1 MPRSASARRYAQAVF
16 QIAIENDELGSWL
29 DDLTVLSD
37 AVQNVEL
44 STFLDA
50 PQLSPSQKIA
60 VLKSTLSD
68 AVGPL
73 ALNLVSLLA
82 SRNLAGLM
90 PGVVEQY
97 QSLLDEHDGIERA
110 EVVSAVPLDD
120 AQRAGVE
127 QLLKDVVGKEIR
139 LTSRVDPQIIGGMV
153 ARVGDHLI
161 DGSTVTRLE
170 SMRRELIERRS

>member
-16 QIAIENDELGSWL
+16 QIANENDELESWL
-29 DDLTVLSD
+29 DDLAVLSA
-37 AVQNVEL
+37 AVQDAQL
-44 STFLDA
+44 SAFLDA

-60 VLKSTLSD
+60 VLQSTLSD
-68 AVGPL
+68 TVGPL

-90 PGVVEQY
+90 HGIVEQY

-120 AQRAGVE
+120 AQRARVE
-127 QLLKDVVGKEIR
+127 QLLKDVVGKEVR
-139 LTSRVDPQIIGGMV
+139 LTSRVDPRIIGGMV
-153 ARVGDHLI
+153 ARVGDHVI
-161 DGSTVTRLE
+161 DGSTATRLE
-170 SMRRELIERRS
+170 SMRRELSERRS

>member
-16 QIAIENDELGSWL
+16 QIAIENDELESWL
-29 DDLTVLSD
+29 DDLTVLSA
-37 AVQNVEL
+37 AVQGSEL
-44 STFLDA
+44 SAFLDA
-50 PQLSPSQKIA
+50 PQLSPSRKIA
-60 VLKSTLSD
+60 VLQSALSD
-68 AVGPL
+68 TVGPL

-90 PGVVEQY
+90 PGIVDQY
-97 QSLLDEHDGIERA
+97 QRLLDEHNGIERA

-120 AQRAGVE
+120 AQRANVE
-127 QLLKDVVGKEIR
+127 ELLKDMVGKEIR

-153 ARVGDHLI
+153 ARVGDRLI
-161 DGSTVTRLE
+161 DGSTATRLE

>member
-16 QIAIENDELGSWL
+16 QIANENDELESWL
-29 DDLTVLSD
+29 DDLTVLSA
-37 AVQNVEL
+37 AVQDVEL
-44 STFLDA
+44 SAFLDA
-50 PQLSPSQKIA
+50 PQLSLSQKIA
-60 VLKSTLSD
+60 VLQTTLSD
-68 AVGPL
+68 TVGRL

-90 PGVVEQY
+90 PGIAEQY
-97 QSLLDEHDGIERA
+97 QRLLDEHNGIERA

-120 AQRAGVE
+120 SQRASVE
-127 QLLKDVVGKEIR
+127 EFLKEVVGKEIR

-153 ARVGDHLI
+153 ARVGDHVI
-161 DGSTVTRLE
+161 DGSTATRLE

>member
-16 QIAIENDELGSWL
+16 QIANENDELESWL
-29 DDLTVLSD
+29 DDLTVLSA
-37 AVQNVEL
+37 AVHNPEL
-44 STFLDA
+44 SAFLDA

-60 VLKSTLSD
+60 VLQTTLSD
-68 AVGPL
+68 TVGRL

-90 PGVVEQY
+90 PGIAEQY
-97 QSLLDEHDGIERA
+97 QRLLDEHNGIERA

-120 AQRAGVE
+120 SQRASVE
-127 QLLKDVVGKEIR
+127 EFLKEVVGKEIR

-153 ARVGDHLI
+153 ARVGDHVI
-161 DGSTVTRLE
+161 DGSTATRLE
-170 SMRRELIERRS
+170 SMRRELIERRA

>member
-16 QIAIENDELGSWL
+16 QIAIENDELESWL
-29 DDLTVLSD
+29 DDLTVLSA
-37 AVQNVEL
+37 AVQDAEL
-44 STFLDA
+44 SAFLNA
-50 PQLSPSQKIA
+50 PQLSHSQKIA
-60 VLKSTLSD
+60 VLESTLKD

-97 QSLLDEHDGIERA
+97 QRLLDEHNGIERA

-127 QLLKDVVGKEIR
+127 ELLRGVVGKEIR
-139 LTSRVDPQIIGGMV
+139 LTSRVAPEIIGGMV
-153 ARVGDHLI
+153 ARVGDHVI
-161 DGSTVTRLE
+161 DGSTATRLE

>member
-16 QIAIENDELGSWL
+16 QIADENDELESWL
-29 DDLTVLSD
+29 DDLTVLSV
-37 AVQNVEL
+37 AVQDAEL
-44 STFLDA
+44 SAFLDA

-60 VLKSTLSD
+60 VLQSSLSD
-68 AVGPL
+68 TIGPL

-90 PGVVEQY
+90 PGIVEQY
-97 QSLLDEHDGIERA
+97 QRLLDEHNGIERA

-120 AQRAGVE
+120 AQRLSVE
-127 QLLKDVVGKEIR
+127 VLLREMVGKEIR
-139 LTSRVDPQIIGGMV
+139 LTSRVDPQIIGGIV
-153 ARVGDHLI
+153 ARVGDHVI
-161 DGSTVTRLE
+161 DGSTATRLE